1 MTYVRVSGTFL
12 AVAVFSCLPSSVPST
27 HQQEES
33 WRPLC
38 SLSIFRPWCC
48 GGGSPLKFDGA
59 PGHCGAGEVRWKRR
73 ERIRNH
79 AAFKKIRT
87 GLLFMICPY
96 GCLPMCHIYSCL
108 RLQQS
113 TSAPILSSVSSVSCI
128 ILRRTLECKQ
138 HGICVLVAAF
148 FLYQGFLSFF

>member
-12 AVAVFSCLPSSVPST
+12 TVAAFSCLPSSMPSA
-27 HQQEES
+27 HQQEEP

-38 SLSIFRPWCC
+38 SLSIFRPWCS

-73 ERIRNH
+73 ERIRNF
-79 AAFKKIRT
+79 AAFQKTRT
-87 GLLFMICPY
+87 GLWFMICPY
-96 GCLPMCHIYSCL
+96 GCLPTCHICSCL

-138 HGICVLVAAF
+138 HGSCALETACL
-148 FLYQGFLSFF
+148 LYQRFH